1 MIICMNVLKSNVGL
15 YCVRLYF
22 DIVFLYS
29 NQAYDLFLQKKTNI
43 FIITSIM
50 LQKIMKN
57 QV

>member
-1 MIICMNVLKSNVGL
+1 MNVLKSNVGL